1 MRLQVIK
8 NRLLLWLRR
17 VVLYG
22 LLATLVALFVGFFVL
37 QIPAV
42 QTRLSQRVLARF
54 GSVSGFTI
62 TYDRL
67 HFVWY
72 DRLRIEG
79 LLIRD
84 PAQNVMIA
92 AERLQVNFN
101 LNSLLAHNEVN
112 LDGARLQNTQVN
124 LIKLQR
130 DTLRDLNMNF
140 FIAEINKATAS
151 GQGGGTSP
159 KVNIGEI
166 VLDQS
171 SFSYLDPFQDSIA
184 TGFDYQHFR
193 LGIPTA
199 EVGNFKV
206 IGDTIQMQVRSL
218 VAEDQ
223 KTHLAIKELRTF
235 FRISQKGMEFYNA
248 HFRVNNSEIN
258 DTIAFFYES
267 QRDFSDFNN
276 KVTILAKLKNTTLD
290 PADLDLFAPGVKFI
304 GRPLHAQGVI
314 RGRVTRL
321 SYQNMDVRLGTSRL
335 VGRLTM
341 DGLPTVN
348 ETFMQIDLK
357 DSRIHFA
364 DLETILGKSVT
375 EPLRP
380 LGTLALSGSFTGFVN
395 DFVAKGV
402 FQSKLGKIASDI
414 NLKINPDDPRQSAY
428 RGKLQLTNFELGT
441 FLNDT
446 SLFQRVTM
454 AGEIRGKGFSLAS
467 TEFTL
472 NGEVPSIGI
481 RGYTYRNITTN
492 ATFAS
497 QLFNGEVKIDDPN
510 LQLAATGTIDFRNA
524 NEAVRIRASLDTAF
538 VHRLGF
544 IQEPLFVQ
552 TELDIDSRGLTLD
565 SLFGD
570 ATFNHSTIAYQDKQ
584 ISLDSIHVRSQL
596 QNGIRSL
603 SLESSIANVAL
614 TGTYAYTT
622 LFADAQK
629 LIHEFVLNIKNDKEK
644 LRDYYAS
651 KKTADNKYEADF
663 SVLLKTLAP
672 VSHLIGRNIELSK
685 NTAFTGR
692 FSNDYTSRLKFYSQI
707 DTLYLEGQ
715 QWNDVAIDFNGS
727 KIRDSTDVLAML
739 TITSAEQRLS
749 KVLTTEDLLVE
760 AIWNGDH
767 IDASLDVA
775 QKGYAHAA
783 NIRSMVDF
791 DRDSTLITFLPSTIR
806 LLGTAWRVSTA
817 NQTRVKGN
825 EWSIQNLQFANGN
838 QSVRVD
844 GHISNDPTK
853 KLNLRVQ
860 DFSLNVLKTL
870 TGIDLTGTVNG
881 EVTAG
886 DLYREPYVQNDISID
901 QLEIDQFLIG
911 NVTGTNIWNRSDNQ
925 FDINL
930 LIDRLG
936 DRTLSLGGY
945 YRPSEKNG
953 LHLIG
958 KLDKTNLKLAEP
970 FLRGIFSKM
979 DGTLTGQ
986 YTILGSFREPRIE
999 GEGNIENGRLTVDYL
1014 KTDYSV
1020 SGVLAMSP
1028 SQVIFR
1034 NIEMTDAFGNG
1045 GTLNGY
1051 LGHRFFRDM
1060 RINLE
1065 GQFRNFQVLNTTSK
1079 DNELFYG
1086 QAYATGQ
1093 LSFTGPLANMKIS
1106 ATARTEK
1113 KTRIFIPIS
1122 GTKTVER
1129 KDYILFTP
1137 FSDTAYAKKTAAQ
1150 ATRKTQTSGLT
1161 MDFNLDITP
1170 DAYAEIIFDIKA
1182 GDIVRGYGK
1191 GDIKL
1196 QLDTKGEFN
1205 MFGVYEFER
1214 GFYNFTLY
1222 DIINKEF
1229 LINKGSRITWY
1240 GSPYT
1245 GTLDLDASYRQLAS
1259 LSPILTDQT
1268 LAGASAVRRKY
1279 PVEVLLT
1286 LDGPM
1291 LSPQINFD
1299 IAAKDLPDNLVA
1311 EDGRSIRL
1319 QFEFNAF
1326 KARLDE
1332 QELKRQ
1338 VFSLIVLRRFS
1349 PPDAFATS
1357 GSLYNSVSELLSNQ
1371 LSYWLT
1377 QVDSN
1382 LEIDLDLGTLDQE
1395 SFNTFQLRL
1404 SYSFFNGRLRVTRD
1418 GTFTN
1423 QSNRSDVAS
1432 LAGDWTVD
1440 YSLTADGKFKVKM
1453 YSRSNFNQVVS
1464 TLGNQNAVTTGVSLS
1479 HTQSFNRIS
1488 DLWRSARERRRRELE
1503 EAAQQGEPNDPDDDS
1518 Q

>member
-1 MRLQVIK
+1 MNLQVIK
-8 NRLLLWLRR
+8 NRLLLWLKR
-17 VVLYG
+17 VLLYG
-22 LLATLVALFVGFFVL
+22 LLGGLVFLFVSFFVL

-42 QTRLSQRVLARF
+42 QTRLSQRVMNRF
-54 GSVSGFTI
+54 GAVSGFTI
-62 TYDRL
+62 RHDRL

-79 LLIRD
+79 LLILD

-101 LNSLLAHNEVN
+101 LNSLLARNEIN

-124 LIKLQR
+124 LIKLQH
-130 DTLRDLNMNF
+130 DTVRDLNMNL
-140 FIAEINKATAS
+140 FIAEINRATAS
-151 GQGGGTSP
+151 GKGGGGGAN
-159 KVNIGEI
+159 VNIGEI

-171 SFSYLDPFQDSIA
+171 SLSYIDPFKDSIA

-199 EVGNFKV
+199 EVANFKV
-206 IGDTIQMQVRSL
+206 IGDTLQMQVRSL
-218 VAEDQ
+218 VAEEQ
-223 KTHLAIKELRTF
+223 RTGLAIKELRTF
-235 FRISQKGMEFYNA
+235 FRISQRGMEFYEA
-248 HFRVNNSEIN
+248 HLRVNNSEIN
-258 DTIAFFYES
+258 DTVAFFYE
-267 QRDFSDFNN
+267 QQADLGDFNN
-276 KVTILAKLKNTTLD
+276 RVTLLVKLKNTVID
-290 PADLDLFAPGVKFI
+290 PADLDLFAPGVRFI
-304 GRPLHAQGVI
+304 GHRLYAEGTI
-314 RGRVTRL
+314 RGRVK
-321 SYQNMDVRLGTSRL
+321 RL
-335 VGRLTM
+335 VYEQMNVRMGNTQLTGRLQM
-341 DGLPTVN
+341 DGLPAID
-348 ETFMQIDLK
+348 ETFMQIDLR
-357 DSRIHFA
+357 DSRVNFN
-364 DLETILGKSVT
+364 DLETILGKT
-375 EPLRP
+375 ITQQLRP
-380 LGTLALSGSFTGFVN
+380 LGQLSLSGSFTGFVN

-402 FQSKLGKIASDI
+402 FQSTLGKITSDI
-414 NLKINPDDPRQSAY
+414 NLKINPTDADRSEY
-428 RGKLQLTNFELGT
+428 RGRLQLTNFDLGT
-441 FLNDT
+441 FLGDT
-446 SLFQRVTM
+446 ALFQRVTM
-454 AGEIRGKGFSLAS
+454 AGEIRGKGFSVSS
-467 TEFTL
+467 TDFVL
-472 NGEVPSIGI
+472 NGQIPSIGI
-481 RGYTYRNITTN
+481 RGYTYTRITTN
-492 ATFAS
+492 AEFAS
-497 QLFNGEVKIDDPN
+497 QLFNGDVTIDDPH
-510 LQLAATGTIDFRNA
+510 LQLKATGTIDFR
-524 NEAVRIRASLDTAF
+524 ERRDAVKIRATLDTAF
-538 VHRLGF
+538 VDKLGF
-544 IQEPLFVQ
+544 IREPLFVR
-552 TELDIDSRGLTLD
+552 TELSIDSRGLQLD

-570 ATFNHSTIAYQDKQ
+570 ATFNQTTIAYRGNQ
-584 ISLDSIHVRSQL
+584 ISLDSIRIRSEL
-596 QNGIRSL
+596 ANSVRSL
-603 SLESSIANVAL
+603 SLESSIANVSL

-622 LFADAQK
+622 LFSDLQK
-629 LIHEFVLNIKNDKEK
+629 LILEFGLNIQNDQQK
-644 LRDYYAS
+644 LRDYYAA
-651 KKTADNKYEADF
+651 KPATENTYEADF
-663 SVLLKTLAP
+663 AVLLKTLAP
-672 VSHLIGRNIELSK
+672 VSHLIGRPIELSK
-685 NTAFTGR
+685 NTQLTGN
-692 FSNDYTSRLKFYSQI
+692 FSNGYTSRLRFYSHI
-707 DTLYLEGQ
+707 DTVYFQGKEFD
-715 QWNDVAIDFNGS
+715 DVSIDFNGS

-739 TITSAEQRLS
+739 TIASHEQRLS
-749 KVLTTEDLLVE
+749 KALITQDLLLE

-767 IDASLDVA
+767 IDASLDVD
-775 QKGYAHAA
+775 QKGYEHSA
-783 NIRSMVDF
+783 NIRAEVDF
-791 DRDSTLITFLPSTIR
+791 DRDSTFITFGPSAVR
-806 LLGTAWRVSTA
+806 LLGTVWRVSDA
-817 NQTRVKGN
+817 NRTRIRAD
-825 EWSIQNLQFANGN
+825 EWAIQNLKFSNAN
-838 QSVRVD
+838 QSVSLD
-844 GHISNDPTK
+844 GHISRDPDK
-853 KLNLRVQ
+853 KLNLQVN

-870 TGIDLTGTVNG
+870 TGLDLTGTVNG

-886 DLYREPYVQNDISID
+886 DLYREPYVQNDISVSE
-901 QLEIDQFLIG
+901 LEIDQFLIG
-911 NVTGTNIWNRSDNQ
+911 NVTGTTQWNRSENR

-936 DRTLSLGGY
+936 DRTLSVGGY
-945 YRPSEKNG
+945 YRPSEKDG
-953 LHLIG
+953 LYLIG
-958 KLDKTNLKLAEP
+958 RLDKTNLKLAEP

-986 YTILGSFREPRIE
+986 YTIRGSFREPRIE
-999 GEGNIENGRLTVDYL
+999 GEGKIENGRLTVDYL
-1014 KTDYSV
+1014 KTDYLV
-1020 SGVLAMSP
+1020 GGILAMSP
-1028 SQVIFR
+1028 SQIIFR
-1034 NIEMTDAFGNG
+1034 QVELTDAFGSRGN
-1045 GTLNGY
+1045 LSGY
-1051 LGHRFFRDM
+1051 LEHRYFRDM

-1065 GQFRNFQVLNTTSK
+1065 GQFRNLQVLNTTNK
-1079 DNELFYG
+1079 DNDLFYG

-1122 GTKTVER
+1122 GAKTVER
-1129 KDYILFTP
+1129 KEYIQFTP
-1137 FSDTAYAKKTAAQ
+1137 FSDTAYAKKAAVQTA
-1150 ATRKTQTSGLT
+1150 RKVQTSGLT

-1229 LINKGSRITWY
+1229 SINKGSRITWY

-1268 LAGASAVRRKY
+1268 LSSASAVRRKY
-1279 PVEVLLT
+1279 PVEVLLS

-1311 EDGRSIRL
+1311 EDGRSVRL

-1503 EAAQQGEPNDPDDDS
+1503 ESAQDEQNPPDDDS
-1518 Q
+1518 K

>member
-1 MRLQVIK
+1 MNLQVIK
-8 NRLLLWLRR
+8 NRLLLWLKRLL
-17 VVLYG
+17 LYG
-22 LLATLVALFVGFFVL
+22 LLGFLIVFFIGFFVL

-42 QTRLSQRVLARF
+42 QTRLSQRVLNRF
-54 GSVSGFTI
+54 GTVSGFTI

-79 LLIRD
+79 LLILD
-84 PAQNVMIA
+84 PAQNTMIES
-92 AERLQVNFN
+92 ERLQVNFN
-101 LNSLLAHNEVN
+101 LNSLWARNEIN

-130 DTLRDLNMNF
+130 DTLRDLNINF

-151 GQGGGTSP
+151 GKGGVGSP

-171 SFSYLDPFQDSIA
+171 SFSYTDPFKDSIA

-223 KTHLAIKELRTF
+223 KTGLAIKELRTF
-235 FRISQKGMEFYNA
+235 FRVSQKGMEFYRA
-248 HFRVNNSEIN
+248 LLRVNNSEIS
-258 DTIAFFYES
+258 DTVGFFYERQS
-267 QRDFSDFNN
+267 DMSDFNN
-276 KVTILAKLKNTTLD
+276 RVTLLAKLKNTVID
-290 PADLDLFAPGVKFI
+290 PADLDLFAPGVRFI
-304 GRPLHAQGVI
+304 GHRLYAEGTI
-314 RGRVTRL
+314 RGRVKRL
-321 SYQNMDVRLGTSRL
+321 AYERMNVRMGNTQLT
-335 VGRLTM
+335 GRLEM
-341 DGLPTVN
+341 DGLPAID
-348 ETFMQIDLK
+348 ETFMQIDLR
-357 DSRIHFA
+357 DSRVDFN
-364 DLETILGKSVT
+364 DLETILGKNVT
-375 EPLRP
+375 QQLQP
-380 LGTLALSGSFTGFVN
+380 LGQLSLNGSFTGFVN
-395 DFVAKGV
+395 DFVAKGF
-402 FQSKLGKIASDI
+402 FQSKLGKITSDI
-414 NLKINPDDPRQSAY
+414 NLKINPTDADRSEY
-428 RGKLQLTNFELGT
+428 RGRLQLTDFDLGT
-441 FLNDT
+441 FLGDT
-446 SLFQRVTM
+446 ALFQRVTM
-454 AGEIRGKGFSLAS
+454 AGEIRGKGFSVNS
-467 TEFTL
+467 TDFVL
-472 NGEVPSIGI
+472 NGQIPSIGI
-481 RGYTYRNITTN
+481 RGYTYSNITTN
-492 ATFAS
+492 AEFAS
-497 QLFNGEVKIDDPN
+497 QLFNGDVKIDDPY
-510 LQLAATGTIDFRNA
+510 LQLEATGTIDFRDKRD
-524 NEAVRIRASLDTAF
+524 AVKIRATLDTAF
-538 VHRLGF
+538 VDKLGF
-544 IQEPLFVQ
+544 IGEPLFVR
-552 TELDIDSRGLTLD
+552 TELNIDSRGLQLD

-570 ATFNHSTIAYQDKQ
+570 ATFNQTTLAYRGNQ
-584 ISLDSIHVRSQL
+584 ISLDSIR
-596 QNGIRSL
+596 IRSEQVENVRNL
-603 SLESSIANVAL
+603 SLESSIANVSL

-622 LFADAQK
+622 LFSDFQK
-629 LIHEFVLNIKNDKEK
+629 LIHEFGLNIQNDQQK
-644 LRDYYAS
+644 LRDYYAAKPATES
-651 KKTADNKYEADF
+651 NYEADF

-672 VSHLIGRNIELSK
+672 VSHLIGREIELSQ
-685 NTAFTGR
+685 NTRLTGN
-692 FSNDYTSRLKFYSQI
+692 FSNGYTSRLRFYSHI
-707 DTLYLEGQ
+707 DTVYLEGQ
-715 QWNDVAIDFNGS
+715 VFDDVSIDFNGS

-739 TITSAEQRLS
+739 TIASAEQRLS
-749 KVLTTEDLLVE
+749 KALVTEDLLFE

-767 IDASLDVA
+767 IDASLDVD
-775 QKGYAHAA
+775 QKGYEHSA
-783 NIRSMVDF
+783 NIRSEVDF
-791 DRDSTLITFLPSTIR
+791 DRDSTHITFGPSAVR
-806 LLGTAWRVSTA
+806 LLGTVWRVSNA
-817 NQTRVKGN
+817 NRTRVMGD
-825 EWSIQNLQFANGN
+825 EWAIQNLQFSNAN
-838 QSVRVD
+838 QSILLD
-844 GHISNDPTK
+844 GYISRDPDK

-870 TGIDLTGTVNG
+870 TGLDLTGTVNG

-886 DLYREPYVQNDISID
+886 DLYREPYVQNDISINE
-901 QLEIDQFLIG
+901 LEIDQFLIG
-911 NVTGTNIWNRSDNQ
+911 NVTGTTEWNRNENQ

-936 DRTLSLGGY
+936 DRTLSVGGY
-945 YRPSEKNG
+945 YRPSEANG
-953 LHLIG
+953 LHLVG

-999 GEGNIENGRLTVDYL
+999 GEGKIENGRLTVEYL
-1014 KTDYSV
+1014 KTDYAV
-1020 SGVLAMSP
+1020 TGVLAMSP
-1028 SQVIFR
+1028 SQIIFR
-1034 NIEMTDAFGNG
+1034 NIELSDAFGNRG
-1045 GTLNGY
+1045 NLNGH
-1051 LGHRFFRDM
+1051 LAHRYFRDM
-1060 RINLE
+1060 RINVE
-1065 GQFRNFQVLNTTSK
+1065 AQFRNFQVLNTTNK
-1079 DNELFYG
+1079 DNDLFYG

-1122 GTKTVER
+1122 GTQTVER

-1137 FSDTAYAKKTAAQ
+1137 FSDTATAQ
-1150 ATRKTQTSGLT
+1150 RTGVQTTRNVQTSGLT

-1245 GTLDLDASYRQLAS
+1245 GTLDLNASYRQLAS

-1286 LDGPM
+1286 LAGPM

-1311 EDGRSIRL
+1311 EDGRSVRL

-1440 YSLTADGKFKVKM
+1440 YSLTPDGKFKVKM

-1488 DLWRSARERRRRELE
+1488 DLWRSARERRRREME
-1503 EAAQQGEPNDPDDDS
+1503 EAAQQEQNPPDDDS
-1518 Q
+1518 K